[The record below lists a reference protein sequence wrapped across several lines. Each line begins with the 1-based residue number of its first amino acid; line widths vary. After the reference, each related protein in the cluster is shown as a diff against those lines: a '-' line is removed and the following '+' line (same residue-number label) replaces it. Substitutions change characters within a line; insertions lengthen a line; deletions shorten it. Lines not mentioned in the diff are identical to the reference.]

1 MEKFMAN
8 DLNMALSANF
18 SLFGTEI
25 SSMYLKEGD
34 GYRVLVIPN
43 LAEDAPM
50 ISIAELAKDI
60 VKLAGSKDA
69 DGKQAEELEK
79 DITAKIGNDKGI
91 DVKFQLKML
100 YLYIDTTAG
109 EDKKVLE
116 YAININIDASELI
129 PAELSKLV
137 TVERIGIAVWSTE
150 RKAILDN
157 MSIVDINSY
166 LGLPG

>member
-1 MEKFMAN
+1 MAN
-8 DLNMALSANF
+8 NLNMALSANF

-34 GYRVLVIPN
+34 GYKVLVIPN

-60 VKLAGSKDA
+60 VKLAGSKDT
-69 DGKQAEELEK
+69 DGKQAEELED
-79 DITAKIGNDKGI
+79 DITKKIGNDSGI

-109 EDKKVLE
+109 KDNKVLE
-116 YAININIDASELI
+116 YAINVNIDASELI
-129 PAELSKLV
+129 PAELSNLV

-150 RKAILDN
+150 RKAILEN